1 MLSYFVNTDKLVL
14 KFVWKGKRPGINNII
29 LKKKKKNK
37 TGGLTLPDI
46 KSYYKGTAIKIAF
59 YCQNNRYIDQYN
71 RIKSLDID

>member
-1 MLSYFVNTDKLVL
+1 MERQKTWNKQHNTEKE
-14 KFVWKGKRPGINNII
+14 
-29 LKKKKKNK
+29 KNK

-71 RIKSLDID
+71 RVKSLDID